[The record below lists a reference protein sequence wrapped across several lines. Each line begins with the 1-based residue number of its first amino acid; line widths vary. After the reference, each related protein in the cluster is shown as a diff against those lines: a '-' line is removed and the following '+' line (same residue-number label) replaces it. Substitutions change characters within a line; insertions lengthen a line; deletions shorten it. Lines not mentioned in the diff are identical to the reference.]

1 MTIQAITGICPHP
14 QAPAA
19 YESCYCYDSPEHGL
33 IAEPIVHDATEAI
46 TIALAHAGICKASEP
61 PESVLLQ
68 FTDDV
73 TDVNDFKD
81 GAVVLELKFNKQA
94 DGFTFYDVT
103 LTLPIRAA
111 MNAAMADIVSEGL
124 PLAPLCS
131 HLTDY
136 FDQAPSTLYVG
147 VTVAD

>member
-1 MTIQAITGICPHP
+1 MTIQSITGICPHP

-19 YESCYCYDSPEHGL
+19 YTNCYCYDSPEHGL

-46 TIALAHAGICKASEP
+46 TLALAHAGICKATEP

-73 TDVNDFKD
+73 NDVTSFKD
-81 GAVVLELKFNKQA
+81 GAVVLELQFNKQE
-94 DGFTFYDVT
+94 DGFTFYNVT

-111 MNAAMADIVSEGL
+111 LNASMAGIVSSVF
-124 PLAPLCS
+124 PSAPLCE
-131 HLTDY
+131 HLLDY
-136 FDQAPSTLYVG
+136 YEQAPSTLYVG
-147 VTVAD
+147 VTVA